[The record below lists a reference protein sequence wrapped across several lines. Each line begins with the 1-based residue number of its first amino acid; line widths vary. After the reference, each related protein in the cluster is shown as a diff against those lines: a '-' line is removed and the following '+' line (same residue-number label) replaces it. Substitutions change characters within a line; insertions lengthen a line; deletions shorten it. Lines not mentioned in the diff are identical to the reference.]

1 MACVEWTWEG
11 LVAKC
16 KRIHQTYA
24 PDIEIP
30 STYAPDVLQVFYIAP
45 RSWTEFSRVAWMLL

>member
-16 KRIHQTYA
+16 KRIRQTYA

-30 STYAPDVLQVFYIAP
+30 STSAPDVLQVFDYTEVQNNVFRFVTYI
-45 RSWTEFSRVAWMLL
+45 